1 MMKIR
6 AAYQNFVNSNL
17 GLYNEKCLFNF
28 LNAII
33 LLKKSRINI
42 FSRPTTIK
50 PIPMQNTFLD
60 NTAIEIHR
68 EIQVGNICHVVFDFD
83 GTISLI
89 RDGWQNVMVPLM
101 IECLQTETDTTETQE
116 QLEAIVVEF
125 VDRLTGKQT
134 IYQMIQL
141 SEEIEKRGGTPKD
154 PLAYKDEY
162 NRRLLPVV
170 EERIAGL
177 AAGTLSADPLR
188 VPMSLEF
195 LRSLREMGV
204 SCYLASGTDVEFVKN
219 EASLLG
225 VAEYFDGGIFG
236 ALREYQKFS
245 KAMVIQK
252 IITDFNLS
260 GSEMLIVGDGYVEIE
275 NAKEVG
281 AIALGV
287 ASVEGNI
294 YNMNA
299 DKRERLIRAGADII
313 ISDFREGTQLINHLF
328 NL

>member
-1 MMKIR
+1 
-6 AAYQNFVNSNL
+6 
-17 GLYNEKCLFNF
+17 
-28 LNAII
+28 
-33 LLKKSRINI
+33 
-42 FSRPTTIK
+42 
-50 PIPMQNTFLD
+50 MQNTFLD

-89 RDGWQNVMVPLM
+89 RDGWQNVMVPMM

-116 QLEAIVVEF
+116 QLEALVVEF

-177 AAGTLSADPLR
+177 ASGTLSADPLR

-195 LRSLREMGV
+195 LQSLREMGI

-236 ALREYQKFS
+236 ALREYKKFS

-260 GSEMLIVGDGYVEIE
+260 GSELLIVGDGYVEIE
-275 NAKEVG
+275 NAKAVG
-281 AIALGV
+281 AIAVGI
-287 ASVEGNI
+287 ASVEDNM

-313 ISDFREGTQLINHLF
+313 ISDFREGTQLLSYLF

>member
-1 MMKIR
+1 
-6 AAYQNFVNSNL
+6 
-17 GLYNEKCLFNF
+17 
-28 LNAII
+28 
-33 LLKKSRINI
+33 
-42 FSRPTTIK
+42 
-50 PIPMQNTFLD
+50 MQNISLD

-68 EIQVGNICHVVFDFD
+68 KIQTGNIRHVVFDFD

-89 RDGWQNVMVPLM
+89 RDGWQNVMVPM
-101 IECLQTETDTTETQE
+101 MVECLQTETNTTETQE
-116 QLEAIVVEF
+116 ALEALVVDF
-125 VDRLTGKQT
+125 VDKLTGKQT

-141 SEEIEKRGGTPKD
+141 SEEIEKRGGTPKA

-177 AAGTLSADPLR
+177 AAGTLPADPLR

-195 LRSLREMGV
+195 LQSLRKMEI

-219 EASLLG
+219 EAELLG
-225 VAEYFDGGIFG
+225 VAEHFDGGIFG
-236 ALREYQKFS
+236 ALREYKKFS

-252 IITDFNLS
+252 IIADFQLS
-260 GSEMLIVGDGYVEIE
+260 GSELLIIGDGYVEIE

-281 AIALGV
+281 AIAVGV
-287 ASVEGNI
+287 ASVEDNM

-313 ISDFREGTQLINHLF
+313 IPDLREGKQLLDYLF
-328 NL
+328 NP

>member
-1 MMKIR
+1 
-6 AAYQNFVNSNL
+6 
-17 GLYNEKCLFNF
+17 
-28 LNAII
+28 
-33 LLKKSRINI
+33 
-42 FSRPTTIK
+42 
-50 PIPMQNTFLD
+50 MQNIFLD
-60 NTAIEIHR
+60 NTTIEIHS
-68 EIQVGNICHVVFDFD
+68 EIQRGNIHHVVFDFD

-89 RDGWQNVMVPLM
+89 RDGWQNVMVPM
-101 IECLQTETDTTETQE
+101 MVESLQTETDTTETE
-116 QLEAIVVEF
+116 AQLEALVVEF

-141 SEEIEKRGGTPKD
+141 SEEIEKRGGIPKQ

-170 EERIAGL
+170 EARIAGL
-177 AAGTLSADPLR
+177 AAGTLPADPLR
-188 VPMSLEF
+188 VPRSLEF
-195 LRSLREMGV
+195 LQSLHEMKI

-236 ALREYQKFS
+236 ALREYKKFS

-260 GSEMLIVGDGYVEIE
+260 GNELLIIGDGYVEIE
-275 NAKEVG
+275 NAKAVG
-281 AIALGV
+281 AIAVGV
-287 ASVEGNI
+287 ASVEDNR

-313 ISDFREGTQLINHLF
+313 IPDFREGTQLLDYLF

>member
-1 MMKIR
+1 
-6 AAYQNFVNSNL
+6 
-17 GLYNEKCLFNF
+17 
-28 LNAII
+28 
-33 LLKKSRINI
+33 
-42 FSRPTTIK
+42 
-50 PIPMQNTFLD
+50 MQNIFLD
-60 NTAIEIHR
+60 NTTIEIHR
-68 EIQVGNICHVVFDFD
+68 EIQTGNIHHVVFDFD

-89 RDGWQNVMVPLM
+89 RDGWQNVMVPM
-101 IECLQTETDTTETQE
+101 MVECLQTETDTTETE
-116 QLEAIVVEF
+116 AALEALVVEF

-134 IYQMIQL
+134 IYQMMQL
-141 SEEIEKRGGTPKD
+141 SEEIEKRGGISQE

-177 AAGTLSADPLR
+177 AARILTADPLR

-195 LRSLREMGV
+195 LQSLREMGIH
-204 SCYLASGTDVEFVKN
+204 CYLASGTDVEFVRN

-236 ALREYQKFS
+236 ALREYEKFS

-252 IITDFNLS
+252 IITDFGLS
-260 GSEMLIVGDGYVEIE
+260 GNELLIIGDGYVEIE
-275 NAKEVG
+275 NAKAVG
-281 AIALGV
+281 AIAVGV
-287 ASVEGNI
+287 ASVEANR

-313 ISDFREGTQLINHLF
+313 VPDFREGTQLIDYLF
-328 NL
+328 S

>member
-1 MMKIR
+1 
-6 AAYQNFVNSNL
+6 
-17 GLYNEKCLFNF
+17 
-28 LNAII
+28 
-33 LLKKSRINI
+33 
-42 FSRPTTIK
+42 
-50 PIPMQNTFLD
+50 MQNTFLD

-101 IECLQTETDTTETQE
+101 VECLQTETDTTETQE
-116 QLEAIVVEF
+116 QLEALVVEF

-141 SEEIEKRGGTPKD
+141 SEEIEKRGGAPKD

-170 EERIAGL
+170 EERVAGL
-177 AAGTLSADPLR
+177 AAGTLPAEPLR

-195 LRSLREMGV
+195 LQSLREMGI

-236 ALREYQKFS
+236 ALREYKKFS

-252 IITDFNLS
+252 IVKDIASTARSYS
-260 GSEMLIVGDGYVEIE
+260 GSELLIVGDGYVEIE

-281 AIALGV
+281 AIAVGV
-287 ASVEGNI
+287 ASVEDNM

-313 ISDFREGTQLINHLF
+313 ISDFREGTQLLSYLF
-328 NL
+328 NR

>member
-1 MMKIR
+1 
-6 AAYQNFVNSNL
+6 
-17 GLYNEKCLFNF
+17 
-28 LNAII
+28 
-33 LLKKSRINI
+33 
-42 FSRPTTIK
+42 
-50 PIPMQNTFLD
+50 MQNVFFN
-60 NTAIEIHR
+60 NTSIEIHR
-68 EIQVGNICHVVFDFD
+68 EIQTGNIRHVVFDFD

-89 RDGWQNVMVPLM
+89 RDGWQNVMVPM
-101 IECLQTETDTTETQE
+101 MVKCLQTETDTTEPPE
-116 QLEAIVVEF
+116 QLETLVVEF

-141 SEEIEKRGGTPKD
+141 SEEIEKRGGTPKE

-162 NRRLLPVV
+162 NRRLLPIV
-170 EERIAGL
+170 EARIAGL
-177 AAGTLSADPLR
+177 AAGTLSAEPLR

-195 LRSLREMGV
+195 LQSLREMEI

-219 EASLLG
+219 EAALLG

-236 ALREYQKFS
+236 ALREYEKFS

-252 IITDFNLS
+252 IIADFALRGNEL
-260 GSEMLIVGDGYVEIE
+260 LIVGDGYVEIE
-275 NAKEVG
+275 NAKAVG
-281 AIALGV
+281 AIAVGV
-287 ASVEGNI
+287 ASIEDNM

-313 ISDFREGTQLINHLF
+313 IPDFREGAQLLDYLF

>member
-1 MMKIR
+1 
-6 AAYQNFVNSNL
+6 
-17 GLYNEKCLFNF
+17 
-28 LNAII
+28 
-33 LLKKSRINI
+33 
-42 FSRPTTIK
+42 
-50 PIPMQNTFLD
+50 MQNLFLD

-68 EIQVGNICHVVFDFD
+68 ETQTGNIRHVVFDFD

-89 RDGWQNVMVPLM
+89 RDGWQNVMVPM
-101 IECLQTETDTTETQE
+101 MVECLQTETDTTETQE
-116 QLEAIVVEF
+116 QLETLVVEF

-141 SEEIEKRGGTPKD
+141 SEEIAKRGGTPKE
-154 PLAYKDEY
+154 PIAYKDEY

-177 AAGTLSADPLR
+177 AAGTLPADPLR

-195 LRSLREMGV
+195 LRSLREMGI

-219 EASLLG
+219 EAGLLG
-225 VAEYFDGGIFG
+225 VAEYFDSGIFG

-252 IITDFNLS
+252 IITDSQIS
-260 GSEMLIVGDGYVEIE
+260 GSELLIVGDGYVEIE
-275 NAKEVG
+275 NAKAVG
-281 AIALGV
+281 AIAVGV

-313 ISDFREGTQLINHLF
+313 IPDFREGAQLLDYLF
-328 NL
+328 NLQNSFHK

>member
-1 MMKIR
+1 
-6 AAYQNFVNSNL
+6 
-17 GLYNEKCLFNF
+17 
-28 LNAII
+28 
-33 LLKKSRINI
+33 
-42 FSRPTTIK
+42 
-50 PIPMQNTFLD
+50 MQNLFLD

-68 EIQVGNICHVVFDFD
+68 ETQTGNIRHVVFDFD

-89 RDGWQNVMVPLM
+89 RDGWQNVMVPM
-101 IECLQTETDTTETQE
+101 MVECLQTETDTTETQE
-116 QLEAIVVEF
+116 QLETLVVEF

-141 SEEIEKRGGTPKD
+141 SEEIAKRGGTPKE

-177 AAGTLSADPLR
+177 AAGTLPADPLR

-195 LRSLREMGV
+195 LRSLREMGI
-204 SCYLASGTDVEFVKN
+204 SCYLASGTDIEFVKN
-219 EASLLG
+219 EAGLLG
-225 VAEYFDGGIFG
+225 VAEYFDSGIFG

-252 IITDFNLS
+252 IITDSQIS
-260 GSEMLIVGDGYVEIE
+260 GSELLIVGDGYVEIE
-275 NAKEVG
+275 NAKAVG
-281 AIALGV
+281 AIAVGV

-313 ISDFREGTQLINHLF
+313 IPDFREGAQLLDSLF

>member
-1 MMKIR
+1 
-6 AAYQNFVNSNL
+6 
-17 GLYNEKCLFNF
+17 
-28 LNAII
+28 
-33 LLKKSRINI
+33 
-42 FSRPTTIK
+42 
-50 PIPMQNTFLD
+50 MQNTFLD

-89 RDGWQNVMVPLM
+89 RDGWQNVMVPM
-101 IECLQTETDTTETQE
+101 MVECLQTETDTTETHE
-116 QLEAIVVEF
+116 QLEALVVEF

-141 SEEIEKRGGTPKD
+141 GEEIEKRGGTPKD

-195 LRSLREMGV
+195 LQSLREMRV

-252 IITDFNLS
+252 IITDFNLR
-260 GSEMLIVGDGYVEIE
+260 GSELLIVGDGYVEIE

-281 AIALGV
+281 AIAVGV